1 MSYSIVLPLP
11 DISLQLPIHVKNGTS
26 AEMTLTSKALTE
38 SKVECDALKQE
49 IAAHKDRIDALEAE
63 SRGAKNNL
71 LEMR

>member
-1 MSYSIVLPLP
+1 
-11 DISLQLPIHVKNGTS
+11 
-26 AEMTLTSKALTE
+26 MTLTSKALTE

-49 IAAHKDRIDALEAE
+49 IAAQKDRLDALEAE